1 MNPAIPQL
9 DALSRRLPMTR
20 TGDAGVAR
28 RCLDRVFAR
37 HALEVPGDSLDFA
50 HQLLN
55 LGETSISLLRY
66 GSEAE
71 VVAPPLDFYL
81 LQITLSGRVGL
92 RAEGFE
98 TVLEAGSAFIMNPNT
113 AYRKLWDREAQ
124 QILLKIPRSRLAARV
139 GVASSQAVE
148 FAPDRLLAECF
159 ATPVHRL
166 LDRLDDCFS
175 DGSGHCKPSAAI
187 RAGENDLLDVVLAAL
202 PHRLIETR
210 ETAADHAVPYY
221 IWRAERHLRASP
233 GVTVTTATLARL
245 SGVSKRTLQEG
256 FQRFRGRTPSQVSR
270 DLRLDRARAVL
281 LKDARENVT
290 AVALECGFSHLGRFA
305 QSYAERFGETPS
317 QTLRRRSPS

>member
-20 TGDAGVAR
+20 TGDARVAR

-37 HALEVPGDSLDFA
+37 HALEVHGESLDFA

-139 GVASSQAVE
+139 GVAPGQVVE
-148 FAPDRLLAECF
+148 FAPDRLLAERF

-166 LDRLDDCFS
+166 LDRLDDCSS
-175 DGSGHCKPSAAI
+175 DGNGHCKPSAAI

-202 PHRLIETR
+202 SHRLI
-210 ETAADHAVPYY
+210 AAKDTGSHAVPYY

-233 GVTVTTATLARL
+233 GVAVTTTALARL

-270 DLRLDRARAVL
+270 DLRLDRARAAL
-281 LKDARENVT
+281 LEEARENVT

-317 QTLRRRSPS
+317 QTLRRRSSS